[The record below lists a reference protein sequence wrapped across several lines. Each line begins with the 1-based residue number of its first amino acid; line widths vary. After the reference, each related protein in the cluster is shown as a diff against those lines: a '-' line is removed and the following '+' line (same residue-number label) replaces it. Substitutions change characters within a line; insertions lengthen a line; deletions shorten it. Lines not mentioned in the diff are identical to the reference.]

1 MYTFPCVESHGAK
14 IIEKKCVY
22 FSESCLTDQ
31 CQPTAIILFAFILGN
46 NQSLAL
52 QAKKKIKS

>member
-1 MYTFPCVESHGAK
+1 MYTFACVESHGAK

-22 FSESCLTDQ
+22 FSESCLTEQ

-52 QAKKKIKS
+52 QAKN